1 MLAKAIRA
9 AMVVVPGAAAAV
21 FGVSTPALADAVVC
35 YPWGCTVQV
44 GDPGD
49 AGGGGGTRPPGGGTG
64 GGQGQ
69 CVDHTGQAWPC
80 YSSVFGWWSDREECY
95 YRLAVPQPPAGDAA
109 WQGHRAGDGAV
120 YEATCPNTPGTGS
133 GTVWMQNPPPG
144 FGGALPPAARL
155 AGQALSRL
163 SFPAARVATAPSE
176 HTFVHLSTFLWIPPS
191 QWRSL
196 SATAA
201 IGGRSVTLVATP
213 TAVLWDMGE
222 GEVSCAGP
230 GTPWDPASPAE
241 QTSSCSYT
249 YRTSSIAQPGIGN
262 DRGYAVRVTVT
273 YLLHWQC
280 SGSCDQ
286 AAGDLPARG
295 VPAQPARLRVLERQ
309 SVVVSSN

>member
-1 MLAKAIRA
+1 MLAKGAFVAFGLSILWIA
-9 AMVVVPGAAAAV
+9 APQSA
-21 FGVSTPALADAVVC
+21 SADNVVC
-35 YPWGCTVQV
+35 PPDPHQPCVIQV
-44 GDPGD
+44 GDPG
-49 AGGGGGTRPPGGGTG
+49 TG
-64 GGQGQ
+64 GSGDPQPPIGGSGSGQGQ
-69 CVDHTGQAWPC
+69 CVDHTGQVWPC
-80 YSSVFGWWSDREECY
+80 YSSVFGWWSDRDECY

-109 WQGHRAGDGAV
+109 WQGHRLGDGAV

-144 FGGALPPAARL
+144 FGGALPPAATL
-155 AGQALSRL
+155 AEQALSRL

-176 HTFVHLSTFLWIPPS
+176 HTFVHLSTFLWIPAS

-222 GEVSCAGP
+222 GEVGCVGP
-230 GTPWDPASPAE
+230 GTPWDPASPDE
-241 QTSSCSYT
+241 QTSSCSYS

-286 AAGDLPARG
+286 ATGDLPARG